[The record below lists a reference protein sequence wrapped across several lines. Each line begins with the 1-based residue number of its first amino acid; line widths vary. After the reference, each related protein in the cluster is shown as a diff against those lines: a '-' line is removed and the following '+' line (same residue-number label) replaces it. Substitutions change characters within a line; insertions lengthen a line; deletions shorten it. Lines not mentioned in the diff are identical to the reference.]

1 MRRNG
6 SHHSGTI
13 TCARRDRSL
22 GRPTVFDDRCRAPR
36 CRPPLGGGRPGLLG
50 VLLTMAVAPAVAQP
64 LPTERQREIL
74 REALNAY
81 DHAVAAAREEPQRAA
96 DLYRQAAAGFEA
108 LRDSG
113 LRNAALEYNLGNVYF
128 RVGDLGRAILHYRRA
143 QRLAPRDERL
153 RANLRYAR
161 NRVEPALTP
170 SGQDRLTRQLLFWH
184 YETSLVE
191 RRWALLLSATAGWSL
206 LFAWLWW
213 RQRALLVGGLIGVAI
228 TASLAASLY
237 AQQAAESR
245 QPEAVVTRERSY
257 LRLGRSEAAEPALKQ
272 PLGSGVEVR
281 VLQRRGDWVEVR
293 LPGGQTGW
301 LPESAIEIV

>member
-1 MRRNG
+1 MKRKG
-6 SHHSGTI
+6 SHHSGTMPR
-13 TCARRDRSL
+13 AGFGRRA
-22 GRPTVFDDRCRAPR
+22 FAPSS
-36 CRPPLGGGRPGLLG
+36 GGAGFLA
-50 VLLTMAVAPAVAQP
+50 VLLAVAVAPAVAQP
-64 LPTERQREIL
+64 LPAERQREIL

-81 DHAVAAAREEPQRAA
+81 DHAVAAARAEPQRAA

-108 LRDSG
+108 LLDSG

-128 RVGDLGRAILHYRRA
+128 RLGELGRAILHYRRA
-143 QRLAPRDERL
+143 ERLAPREERL

-170 SGQDRLTRQLLFWH
+170 SGQARLTRQLLFWH
-184 YETSLVE
+184 YETSPVE
-191 RRWALLLSATAGWSL
+191 RQRALVLFATVGWSL
-206 LFAWLWW
+206 LWAWLWW
-213 RQRALLVGGLIGVAI
+213 RRRALVVGGLIGVAV
-228 TASLAASLY
+228 TAALATSLY

-245 QPEAVVTRERSY
+245 QPEAVVIRERSY